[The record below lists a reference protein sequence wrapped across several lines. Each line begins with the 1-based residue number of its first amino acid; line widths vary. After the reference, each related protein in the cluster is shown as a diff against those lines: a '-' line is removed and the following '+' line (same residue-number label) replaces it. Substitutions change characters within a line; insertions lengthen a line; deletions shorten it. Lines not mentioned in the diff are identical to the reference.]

1 MEADM
6 AHSDSHWSQSSN
18 DPAPERLVDE
28 ASIETAIQQS
38 SNAGGEE
45 RRFQAI
51 VELAPDAI
59 IVSSADGRIILV
71 NRQTELLFGYERAN
85 LLGLP
90 IEVLLPE
97 RFHSSHVLR
106 RASYAADPRARPMG
120 SGLQLFGRRKDG
132 SEFPVEVSLSPL
144 DTYGEDQ
151 VIATV
156 RDVSELKRTIAAHTA
171 LETANQELRQLLAL
185 TDTALSSLA
194 LDDLMRELLLRARDV
209 MEVDNVAILLLDESG
224 HELQVRAVS
233 GMEEAVSSQVR
244 VPVGQG
250 FAGRI
255 AATREPLVVDDLATF
270 PTVTHLLH
278 ERLRSVMGVPLHAGE
293 RLLGVLHVGS
303 ITQRHFSDQDV
314 HLLELVGERIA
325 LAIDRA
331 QLYEATLA
339 ARAEAERERARWQAA
354 MDSAPAFVITC
365 DAELRLTYI
374 NPTYARLLGPSADLS
389 APLAERP
396 TRFGLLMPDGS
407 GPIAPEQTPLAR
419 AVREQRVIPGFELL
433 YHEAATG
440 AERLVRWDTAPMR
453 ADDGSV
459 LGAVSVGWDITEQR
473 RLERAAQEH
482 TTQMEAIFEAVTDGI
497 AVYDLEG
504 RVILSNATFR
514 AQLARFIPSAPA
526 ETLRE
531 RSAQARPSNEFGAL
545 LPEEQWAQTRALRGE
560 VVSGES
566 PVEMIVRATDGAIA
580 VFRVTAAPLR
590 DATGQIIGAVTV
602 IRDATARKRLERER
616 EEARARELATR
627 EVNQRLDE
635 FFAIAAHDIRNPVT
649 TVYTSVQLMQ
659 RRLKRLRAELTRGTD
674 TLVAAIEALESSLS
688 AARTDVERLNR
699 LVDRLFD
706 IAQARAGKLELAL
719 APCDLAAITREQVAA
734 QRAAAPERPIA
745 LALPAERPVP
755 VLGDAD
761 RLGEVLANYL
771 TNAHK
776 YSPAARPIT
785 VRLEVSGERAV
796 VSVRDEGP
804 GLPLVE
810 QSLVWEMFHRVPG
823 AAAIREAEG
832 QGNSGNSLGLGLHI
846 CKRLVEAHPGGE
858 VGVESEVGAGS
869 TFWFSLPLA
878 EAPQQPNA
886 DPDANRAPLNP
897 Y

>member
-1 MEADM
+1 MTPFESPRPRPNGKPALARSTEEDTDQP
-6 AHSDSHWSQSSN
+6 ASPQTYQDKSDYEN
-18 DPAPERLVDE
+18 LYLALVDW
-28 ASIETAIQQS
+28 
-38 SNAGGEE
+38 
-45 RRFQAI
+45 
-51 VELAPDAI
+51 APDAI
-59 IVSSADGRIILV
+59 IVLNAEGRIVLI
-71 NRQTELLFGYERAN
+71 NRQAELLFGYNRDSA
-85 LLGLP
+85 LGRP
-90 IEVLLPE
+90 IELLLPGPVSPQNE
-97 RFHSSHVLR
+97 HPILAANHSSAPN
-106 RASYAADPRARPMG
+106 ASLVG
-120 SGLQLFGRRKDG
+120 SGLRLVGRRQSGD
-132 SEFPVEVSLSPL
+132 EFPAEVNLSRISVN
-144 DTYGEDQ
+144 GEPQ
-151 VIATV
+151 IIATV
-156 RDVSELKRTIAAHTA
+156 HDISKVRQTEEAYVELEAAS
-171 LETANQELRQLLAL
+171 LEQSQLLAL
-185 TDTALSSLA
+185 TDTALSSLS
-194 LDDLMRELLLRARDV
+194 LEDLLRELLGRV
-209 MEVDNVAILLLDESG
+209 KEVTKTDNVAILLLDEVKQ
-224 HELQVRAVS
+224 ELLLRAAH
-233 GMEEAVSSQVR
+233 GLEEEV
-244 VPVGQG
+244 VGKARIPAGKG
-250 FAGRI
+250 FAGTI
-255 AATREPLVVDDLATF
+255 VATQAPLIVDDLATF
-270 PTVTHLLH
+270 PVVNPVLR
-278 ERLRSVMGVPLHAGE
+278 RLRSSVGVPLLAGE
-293 RLLGVLHVGS
+293 RVLGVLHMDTIAPTRFGEK
-303 ITQRHFSDQDV
+303 DV

-365 DAELRLTYI
+365 DADLRLTYI
-374 NPTYARLLGPSADLS
+374 NPTYARLLGAQ
-389 APLAERP
+389 AAQLAL
-396 TRFGLLMPDGS
+396 TRDDFKLFGLLGDGS
-407 GPIAPEQTPLAR
+407 VPIAPEQTPLAR
-419 AVREQRVIPGFELL
+419 AMREQHVIHNVELL
-433 YHEAATG
+433 HRDEKTG
-440 AERLVRWDTAPMR
+440 EERLISWDAAPIL
-453 ADDGSV
+453 AEDDGSV

-482 TTQMEAIFEAVTDGI
+482 TTQLEAIFEAITDSLI
-497 AVYDLEG
+497 VYDLEG
-504 RVILSNATFR
+504 RIILSNA
-514 AQLARFIPSAPA
+514 AAREQIARITRNNQS
-526 ETLRE
+526 ETLYKRTRRTLVTTESGELIPRE
-531 RSAQARPSNEFGAL
+531 RWAL
-545 LPEEQWAQTRALRGE
+545 ARALRGE
-560 VVSGES
+560 VISGEN
-566 PVEMIVRATDGAIA
+566 PMEAVVRTTDGENIFFSA
-580 VFRVTAAPLR
+580 TAAPLR
-590 DATGQIIGAVTV
+590 DATGQIIGAVAV
-602 IRDATARKRLERER
+602 YSDETARKRLERER

-804 GLPLVE
+804 GLPPEKRL
-810 QSLVWEMFHRVPG
+810 LVWEMFQRAPDASTLSAV
-823 AAAIREAEG
+823 ESQE
-832 QGNSGNSLGLGLHI
+832 SGLGLGLHI
-846 CKRLVEAHPGGE
+846 CKRLIEAHPGGE

-878 EAPQQPNA
+878 EEAAPS
-886 DPDANRAPLNP
+886 DANSDAS
-897 Y
+897 